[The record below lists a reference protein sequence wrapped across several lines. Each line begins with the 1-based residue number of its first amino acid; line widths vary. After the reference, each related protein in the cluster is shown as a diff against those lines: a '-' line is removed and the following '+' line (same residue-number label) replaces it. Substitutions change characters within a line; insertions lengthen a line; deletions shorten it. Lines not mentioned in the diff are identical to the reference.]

1 MDMDLEVEAK
11 NDKRIGR
18 NLSCKLR
25 YDGSEE
31 MTFVNTIKV
40 KELPPI
46 SVSGELTPK
55 YS

>member
-1 MDMDLEVEAK
+1 MDLEVEAK

-25 YDGSEE
+25 CDGSEE
-31 MTFVNTIKV
+31 MTFVNTI

>member
-25 YDGSEE
+25 YDGSE
-31 MTFVNTIKV
+31 VNTIKV